1 MKGSMLL
8 LIEIGMPFLTCLL
21 VGLFDVP
28 SAPITSDPPIPDFD
42 PLLYPPQKN
51 WFAPKNRLSELFILI
66 GNLRAT
72 CDGYMKD
79 NFRYKYARIVE
90 ML

>member
-1 MKGSMLL
+1 MRLLARLPTQVLIESSMSFLMKGSMLL

-42 PLLYPPQKN
+42 PLLYPPQKKIDLPLKIDSLN
-51 WFAPKNRLSELFILI
+51 YLFLLEI
-66 GNLRAT
+66 
-72 CDGYMKD
+72 
-79 NFRYKYARIVE
+79 
-90 ML
+90 

>member
-1 MKGSMLL
+1 MRLLARLPTQVLIESSMSFLMKGSMLL

-51 WFAPKNRLSELFILI
+51 
-66 GNLRAT
+66 
-72 CDGYMKD
+72 
-79 NFRYKYARIVE
+79 
-90 ML
+90 